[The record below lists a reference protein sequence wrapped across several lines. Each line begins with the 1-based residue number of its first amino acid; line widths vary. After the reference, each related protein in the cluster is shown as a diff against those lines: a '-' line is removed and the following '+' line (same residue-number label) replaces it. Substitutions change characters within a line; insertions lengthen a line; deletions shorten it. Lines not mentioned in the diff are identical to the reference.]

1 MSKWHSSDKSWR
13 WGKGQGFS
21 TQQSSRQG
29 PLCYP
34 LESTLAYKNCSVK
47 TDDFLHPTLKDLN
60 KH

>member
-1 MSKWHSSDKSWR
+1 MSKWYSSHKSWQWVR
-13 WGKGQGFS
+13 GQRFS

-34 LESTLAYKNCSVK
+34 LKSTLAYRNCNVN
-47 TDDFLHPTLKDLN
+47 TDDFLHPALKDLN